1 MHPHLSEAVAQARA
15 DDLHRAARGHR
26 IAAAAGARR
35 LRFRARLLDA
45 LRPAPNGAAG
55 AMDITSVAV
64 S

>member
-26 IAAAAGARR
+26 IAAAAGPR